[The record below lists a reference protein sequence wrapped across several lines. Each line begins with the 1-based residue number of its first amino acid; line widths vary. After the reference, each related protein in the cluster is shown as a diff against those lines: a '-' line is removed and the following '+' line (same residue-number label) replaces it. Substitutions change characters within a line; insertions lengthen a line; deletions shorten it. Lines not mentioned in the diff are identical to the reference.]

1 VTRRPFDPGEIG
13 AGNGEG
19 DPELERAAAELLR
32 YRDLTAEPPTAGFV
46 DRVMAAVERE
56 PIRGR
61 GLLAWLSG
69 ARAWQQP
76 LRAVAL
82 AAVVVLAVG
91 GALVAG
97 EISGIIRQGPQTG
110 TSPAPVVTLTP
121 SPTPTTEP
129 TEPASETPGPSES
142 SGIPESSGSPEPS
155 GTPEPTGGDTETPRP
170 TRTASPSASS
180 SEHET
185 QTPQPSP
192 SPSGSDG

>member
-13 AGNGEG
+13 AADGDR
-19 DPELERAAAELLR
+19 DPELERTAAELLR
-32 YRDLTAEPPTAGFV
+32 YRDLTAEPPAAGFA

-56 PIRGR
+56 PAPGR
-61 GLLAWLSG
+61 GLLAWLAG

-110 TSPAPVVTLTP
+110 TSPAPLVTLTP
-121 SPTPTTEP
+121 SPAPTTEP
-129 TEPASETPGPSES
+129 TEPSSETPEPSES
-142 SGIPESSGSPEPS
+142 PGTAEPSGSPEPS
-155 GTPEPTGGDTETPRP
+155 DSPGPAGGETETPRP
-170 TRTASPSASS
+170 TRTASPSASPS
-180 SEHET
+180 DHET
-185 QTPQPSP
+185 ETPQPSP
-192 SPSGSDG
+192 SSSASDG